1 YTSKFQVT
9 MASGDLPDLA
19 IVIHVPGLPQL
30 LEKNFTDLTDV
41 PGGDGVKKYPGLAN
55 IPNSAWQLC
64 TVNGRLWGV
73 TRPQPPTGWV
83 INYRSD
89 VIEKRGLTEAD
100 LAPQSGDEFLE
111 LMKALTDK
119 DNNLFAMGAD
129 PTSW

>member
-1 YTSKFQVT
+1 
-9 MASGDLPDLA
+9 
-19 IVIHVPGLPQL
+19 
-30 LEKNFTDLTDV
+30 
-41 PGGDGVKKYPGLAN
+41 
-55 IPNSAWQLC
+55 NSAWQLC

-73 TRPQPPTGWV
+73 TRPQPPTGRV

-119 DNNLFAMGAD
+119 DNNLFAMCAD
-129 PTSW
+129 PTSWLMSISKQTAGTPNGWAEENGTFVSDIASEQMKDALDYAKQVWAAGVMHPNSFSDP